1 MSTKGKLTALLV
13 SLPEEQRRPF
23 VKQIQ
28 SLLSDEYGVEIGN
41 FEAEELMSS
50 FAENMGHL
58 FYNLGVQETRA
69 HFESRLQ
76 ETCDDA
82 VMLEIEG

>member
-1 MSTKGKLTALLV
+1 MSNKGKLTALLV
-13 SLPEEQRRPF
+13 GMPAEQRAPL
-23 VKQIQ
+23 VTKIQ
-28 SLLSDEYGVEIGN
+28 DLLSIEYGIEIGN

-50 FAENMGHL
+50 FAEHLGPL

-82 VMLEIEG
+82 VMLEIEQ

>member
-1 MSTKGKLTALLV
+1 MNNKSKLTSLLV
-13 SLPEEQRRPF
+13 SMPEEKRRPI
-23 VKQIQ
+23 VDKIQ
-28 SLLSDEYGVEIGN
+28 NLLSDEYGIEIGN
-41 FEAEELMSS
+41 FEAEELMTK
-50 FAENMGHL
+50 FAETIGPL

-82 VMLEIEG
+82 VMLEIEE